1 MAHDID
7 LIGYLDNSLSKEKKE
22 KTHNHLTICP
32 GCRSNLEE
40 LKKSILLFTDIYK
53 KHPILLDSPEED
65 FTDEKDIHPS
75 KMVPLPEEIKNQLGI
90 KEPDDY
96 AKLKQA
102 LLLLKARGGEKI
114 SRIIKDVE
122 TLAEQLF
129 NTSPDEEPAYA
140 LEQDITMS
148 AATDLN
154 LRHPGMEETA
164 SFQLEDYTIEI
175 KKLTSKTQIKITKDN
190 TPVTNIHIS
199 LKRGAD
205 TISTLKTNEEGM
217 IFY

>member
-7 LIGYLDNSLSKEKKE
+7 LIGYLDNNLSKEKKE
-22 KTHNHLTICP
+22 ELHNHLTICP
-32 GCRSNLEE
+32 ECRNDLEE

-53 KHPILLDSPEED
+53 EHPILLDSPEEE
-65 FTDEKDIHPS
+65 FTDEKDIYPS
-75 KMVPLPEEIKNQLGI
+75 EMMPLPEEIKNQLGI

-102 LLLLKARGGEKI
+102 LLLLKAHGGEKI
-114 SRIIKDVE
+114 SRIINDVE
-122 TLAEQLF
+122 TLAGELF
-129 NTSPDEEPAYA
+129 STHPDEEPSYA
-140 LEQDITMS
+140 LEQDITMP

-164 SFQLEDYTIEI
+164 SFQLDDYTIEI
-175 KKLTSKTQIKITKDN
+175 KKLSSKTQIRITKDN
-190 TPVTNIHIS
+190 TPVTNIRIL
-199 LKRGAD
+199 LKKGTD
-205 TISTLKTNEEGM
+205 TVSTLKTNEKGM